1 MKTKSPKFKS
11 PVLILGH
18 TLDDVSKAKYDTED
32 LSVGDLNF
40 GHDS

>member
-1 MKTKSPKFKS
+1 MKPKSSKFKS
-11 PVLILGH
+11 PVLNLGH

-32 LSVGDLNF
+32 LSTGDLNF